1 MNVIERRMCNVL
13 KKQSVRGYSNCLIKK
28 KKKIKE
34 IIIIHVKDKDSNSIV

>member
-28 KKKIKE
+28 KKIKE
-34 IIIIHVKDKDSNSIV
+34 IIIIHVKDKDSNSMIV

>member
-28 KKKIKE
+28 KE
-34 IIIIHVKDKDSNSIV
+34 IIIIHVKDKDSNSMIV

>member
-28 KKKIKE
+28 KGDNNNTCKR
-34 IIIIHVKDKDSNSIV
+34 

>member
-28 KKKIKE
+28 KKNKGDNNNTCKR
-34 IIIIHVKDKDSNSIV
+34 